1 MAEYCSKEGRVS
13 AKCIQLGDII
23 RINAAV
29 FQKIEKLI
37 CHFYEMPD
45 ETNINETRYRTFC
58 IENTPHLH
66 QLLPTKDELA
76 QHIKRSNYQP
86 YVWKEAL
93 ETNLDIQ
100 SSTGHD
106 WERKDD
112 QLSAA

>member
-1 MAEYCSKEGRVS
+1 
-13 AKCIQLGDII
+13 
-23 RINAAV
+23 
-29 FQKIEKLI
+29 
-37 CHFYEMPD
+37 MPD

-58 IENTPHLH
+58 TENTPHLH
-66 QLLPTKDELA
+66 QLLPTYDELA

-86 YVWKEAL
+86 YVWKGAL

-112 QLSAA
+112 QLSVV